1 MRYFYLVVVSLLFL
15 SAVANTCMCLFVCLC
30 VRAGFFFIYF
40 VLASIFT
47 ILNFKFTASV
57 TAPRWTT
64 KYGHA
69 TIYGHLAEAGWPAGQ
84 TTDWWIL
91 TSLSKTVLCRL
102 MASLLGLGL
111 NCVCT
116 NVRYRTNTY
125 TQNKHKCHIFTDL
138 FFTRPNATFCRDC
151 VCAVFFHST
160 RFMLRRQ
167 LRYRLSSR
175 RRRGFIQ
182 SIFNR
187 YLCMIWSERYRK
199 MKWTCATLLRTR
211 KHASEWTIHKLFI
224 SFIKVS
230 DYMSVT

>member
-151 VCAVFFHST
+151 VCAVFFSLYALHAPQT
-160 RFMLRRQ
+160 IA
-167 LRYRLSSR
+167 LSA
-175 RRRGFIQ
+175 Q
-182 SIFNR
+182 Q
-187 YLCMIWSERYRK
+187 
-199 MKWTCATLLRTR
+199 
-211 KHASEWTIHKLFI
+211 
-224 SFIKVS
+224 
-230 DYMSVT
+230 